1 METLF
6 STTEYNVKQHF
17 ECQKQEDWTGNYQST
32 CVTNGFA
39 NFRNHAREQHD
50 YYATEPKAAEL
61 LLKLEKFT
69 NVWEC
74 ACGGGH
80 LANVFR
86 KHNILGRESDII
98 DRYGNEVLNFLY
110 NQEKWNGDIVT
121 NPPYKYSLAFIET
134 ALNAVYERNKVAM
147 LLPIRYL
154 EGLERKKFYAKNPPK
169 RIYVSSG
176 RLRCACNGDFKRQ
189 TASAVCYMWVIFEK
203 GYKGQTV
210 LKWFN

>member
-1 METLF
+1 MNTLF
-6 STTEYNVKQHF
+6 NTLKYEMI
-17 ECQKQEDWTGNYQST
+17 QKNNTQEDKDWIGNYQNI

-39 NFRNHAREQHD
+39 NLRKTERIQHD

-61 LLKLEKFT
+61 LLELETFG

-86 KHNILGRESDII
+86 KHNILGRESDLI

-110 NQEKWNGDIVT
+110 NQEKWEGDIVT
-121 NPPYKYSLAFIET
+121 NPPYKYSLQFIDM
-134 ALNAVYERNKVAM
+134 ALKSVYQQNKVAM

-154 EGLERKKFYAKNPPK
+154 EGLERRKFYAKNPPK
-169 RIYVSSG
+169 TVYVSSG
-176 RLRCACNGDFKRQ
+176 RLQCAYNGDFTKRTQ
-189 TASAVCYMWVIFEK
+189 SAVCYMWVVFEK
-203 GYKGQTV
+203 GYKGKTV